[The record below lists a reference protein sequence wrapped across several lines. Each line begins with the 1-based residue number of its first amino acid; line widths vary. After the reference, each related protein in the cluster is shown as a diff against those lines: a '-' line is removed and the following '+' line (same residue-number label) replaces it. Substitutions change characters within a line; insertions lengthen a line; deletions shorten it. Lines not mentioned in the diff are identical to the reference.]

1 MPPTIE
7 VDIKE
12 LFDKLDR
19 KLDAV
24 NSRLDTISKDVVD
37 LKVGQA
43 RLEEKIDGMDKNFSK
58 RLDYQEF
65 ISRGVLIGLLLA
77 LFGGLAKLFG
87 FGGNP

>member
-19 KLDAV
+19 KLD
-24 NSRLDTISKDVVD
+24 TIGADVSD
-37 LKVGQA
+37 LKVSVA
-43 RLEEKIDGMDKNFSK
+43 RLEEKVDGMDKNFSK

-65 ISRGVLIGLLLA
+65 LSRGVLIGLLVA
-77 LFGGLAKLFG
+77 IVGGLAKLFG
-87 FGGNP
+87 FVPNP